1 MTVNQQTVEETKAQI
16 RGLVNE
22 IAQLAKSGATPDEFY
37 SGLLTRIITALAA
50 AGGAI
55 WLLDENG
62 KLRLQY
68 QVNAEQNLLNQE
80 NEDGVKHHRLIE
92 RVARSGQSI
101 LVPPFSGTT
110 DGEGES
116 NPTRYLLVLGSL
128 QHDERQDGLIEVF
141 QRPDTA
147 PDTQKG
153 YLRFVQQMCDL
164 AAEWLRGQT
173 LRTLGD
179 RQTLWQ
185 QADAFARATHES
197 LDLKETAYIVANDG
211 RRLIGCDRVSVAIK
225 KGRKCRVQAISGQD
239 TIENRSNIV
248 AALNQLA
255 TRVVAAGEPLW
266 HDGSTEDLPPQIEEA
281 LEDYVDQSY
290 GRNVAVLPLREPE
303 RRLGV
308 NSDQGA
314 AGEIDRDNA
323 HRGEVIGALIVEQ
336 IESAIPTEIFKARCD
351 LVYEHGTRAIANSL
365 AHSNLFL
372 MPLWRALGRASWI
385 LRARTLPKT
394 IGVVSLL
401 IVVILGLIFIEKDF
415 NLEAEGTLV
424 PIQRREVF
432 APIDGEVLHVLVDH
446 DDPVEEGDLLVSMI
460 NRDLEIQLTEVVGQ
474 ISTNRVEER
483 RVQGQLRLRDIE
495 LSERRALE
503 AEQIKLETEYQVLRK
518 KEQLYLERMSELE
531 VRSPIKGNVVSWDV
545 EKTLHSRPI
554 ITGQVLVEIADLN
567 QPLVLEV
574 ELPEKREGHLDRYI
588 KDQSLQ
594 KDDQLEVSYILAT
607 DPDVPLEAKLALDS
621 VSMRADADE
630 EHGAIIKMRAIPAQ
644 DTLRELQPRPG
655 AKVIAKIYCGRRSSG
670 FVFFHEIYEWCCKFF
685 F

>member
-401 IVVILGLIFIEKDF
+401 LVVILGLIFIEKDF

-588 KDQSLQ
+588 KDQGLQ